1 MFQRIK
7 SKNNESCIRH
17 RSFLLLF
24 HLLFISRRFPNPSCR
39 TIYQEERRRDNSL
52 FIHGDQPQISGTAS
66 SRNYARGQRFNEPVP
81 CGPAPDF
88 SGFVKSHVNARF
100 IVHRPPFFPEDLTR
114 VNGDLL
120 LTIQQ
125 PTSSMIVYP
134 KKRSPSN
141 SRRNKFLMN
150 K

>member
-1 MFQRIK
+1 MYVIDL
-7 SKNNESCIRH
+7 SLISLS
-17 RSFLLLF
+17 SF
-24 HLLFISRRFPNPSCR
+24 IYSRRFPNPSCR
-39 TIYQEERRRDNSL
+39 TIYQEERKRDNSL
-52 FIHGDQPQISGTAS
+52 FIHGDQPQTSGTAS

-125 PTSSMIVYP
+125 PTSSMIMYRIQ
-134 KKRSPSN
+134 KNDLLRMQG
-141 SRRNKFLMN
+141 KFR
-150 K
+150 